1 MAEELKQDQ
10 LPRPPCIVP
19 SWPPLFTVC
28 PNLALLCSVG
38 TEVYRR
44 RGSSRLFAGG
54 EQKKRKEKQKKTI
67 GEIPL
72 WSRHLDP
79 FVFVLHPN
87 SSTHALSISLTRS
100 IQREYRGPRKRKSE
114 REREGTASEFAH
126 TATISFLLLPAASR
140 HHRRARH
147 HNTTTTTTAIIPPE
161 AWLTDLHI
169 CNVLTIHGG
178 RWLTGAQPRHY
189 TSPPLISFPSVPAAS
204 LFYHIF
210 LALPSSPFPPPRL
223 PAVQPSVVRVVE
235 KEFE

>member
-44 RGSSRLFAGG
+44 RGSSMLFAGG
-54 EQKKRKEKQKKTI
+54 EQKKEKKNKKNNRGNTSV
-67 GEIPL
+67 EST
-72 WSRHLDP
+72 SRPIRFCIAPQLEY
-79 FVFVLHPN
+79 
-87 SSTHALSISLTRS
+87 TRS
-100 IQREYRGPRKRKSE
+100 FYLSDALNSTRVPGTEKKKE
-114 REREGTASEFAH
+114 RERERA
-126 TATISFLLLPAASR
+126 LPANSHTQPPSLFCCSLQPAGITDVLV
-140 HHRRARH
+140 RH
-147 HNTTTTTTAIIPPE
+147 HNTTTTTAIIPPE